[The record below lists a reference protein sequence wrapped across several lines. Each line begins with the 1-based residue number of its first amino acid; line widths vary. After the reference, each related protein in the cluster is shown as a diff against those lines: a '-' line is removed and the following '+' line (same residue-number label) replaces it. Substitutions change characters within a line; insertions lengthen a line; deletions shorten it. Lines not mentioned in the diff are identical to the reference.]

1 MAKSKSIVRVSGTAV
16 FMTSDTSVA
25 PAAMMHNLKHNKVL
39 HDHNVLLTVVTEPR
53 PYVPRETRSTYEK
66 ISDDFSRVILRYGYM
81 ESPHVPRALDR
92 CKAEGLNFEI
102 MSTSFFIGRRS
113 FKISPQGMMPTWQD
127 RLFILLTRQA
137 DDVITYFRI
146 PAGRVIELGSQI
158 TL

>member
-1 MAKSKSIVRVSGTAV
+1 
-16 FMTSDTSVA
+16 
-25 PAAMMHNLKHNKVL
+25 
-39 HDHNVLLTVVTEPR
+39 
-53 PYVPRETRSTYEK
+53 
-66 ISDDFSRVILRYGYM
+66 
-81 ESPHVPRALDR
+81 
-92 CKAEGLNFEI
+92 

-113 FKISPQGMMPTWQD
+113 FKISPEGAMPTWQD